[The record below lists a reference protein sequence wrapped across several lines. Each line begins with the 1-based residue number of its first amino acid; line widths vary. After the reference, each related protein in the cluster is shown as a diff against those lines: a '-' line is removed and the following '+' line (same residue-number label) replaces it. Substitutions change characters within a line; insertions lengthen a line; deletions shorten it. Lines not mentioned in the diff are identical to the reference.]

1 MTRLAEDAFLVVTS
15 GACQV
20 RDFHW
25 LKGHVQDHEH
35 CIVTDVTSG
44 HAVIGVAGPR
54 SRDLLATLTPESLA
68 NDAFSFGAS
77 REVEFAMAKA
87 RMTRISYA
95 GELGWEIMVPTEFAA
110 HVYEAVTAAG
120 RDFGLVHAG
129 MHAMNSLR
137 IEKAYRHW
145 GHDISDEDTVL
156 EAGLGFAVA
165 WDKPGGFIGR
175 EALLK
180 QREAGITR
188 RLLQFLV
195 TDPDPLLYHNE
206 PIWRDGQI
214 VGKVTSGMYGHTLGG
229 AVGMG
234 YVTVP
239 EDGPAGLGDHAYEI
253 EIAGARYPARASL
266 KPLYDP
272 ASFRLRG

>member
-1 MTRLAEDAFLVVTS
+1 LADDACRVVAS
-15 GACQV
+15 GAVQV
-20 RDFHW
+20 RDCHG
-25 LKGHVQDHEH
+25 LKGHVQEHER
-35 CIVTDVTSG
+35 CTVTDVTSG
-44 HAVIGVAGPR
+44 HAVIGVTGPR

-68 NDAFSFGAS
+68 NDAFPFGAS
-77 REVEFAMAKA
+77 REVEFAMAMA

-110 HVYEAVTAAG
+110 HVYEAINAAG
-120 RDFGLVHAG
+120 REFGLIHAG
-129 MHAMNSLR
+129 MHAMHSLR

-145 GHDISDEDTVL
+145 GHDISVEDTVL
-156 EAGLGFAVA
+156 EAGLGFAVV

-175 EALLK
+175 ETLLK

-195 TDPDPLLYHNE
+195 RDPDPLLYHNE

-234 YVTVP
+234 YVSVP
-239 EDGPAGLGDHAYEI
+239 DSGLTGIDGHAYEI
-253 EIAGARYPARASL
+253 EIAGVRYPAQASL

-272 ASFRLRG
+272 ASSRLRG